1 VGVVTEEDRAVWD
14 ERYERVGPAPL
25 AAAGDPPPLLTPYEH
40 EFPLAGH
47 ALDIA
52 CGRGS
57 VAVWL
62 ARRGLKVCGLDISSV
77 AIDLADDLA
86 QRAGVGDRCR
96 FSVLDL
102 DDGLPDGP
110 PVDVIMCNRFRDPR
124 LDGELIRRL
133 APGGLLAIT
142 ALSEV
147 DAGPG
152 RFRVPPGELLAAF
165 AELHLIAAGEGDGE
179 AWLLARA

>member
-1 VGVVTEEDRAVWD
+1 VSAEDRAHWD

-25 AAAGDPPPLLTPYEH
+25 AAVGDLPPLLEPYER
-40 EFPLAGH
+40 EFPTAGH

-52 CGRGS
+52 CGRGTL
-57 VAVWL
+57 AVWL
-62 ARRGLKVCGLDISSV
+62 ARRGLKACGLDISPV
-77 AIDLADDLA
+77 AIDLADQLA
-86 QRAGVGDRCR
+86 QRAGVADRCR
-96 FSVLDL
+96 FDVLDL
-102 DDGLPDGP
+102 DDGLPEGP
-110 PVDVIMCNRFRDPR
+110 PVDVIMCNRFRDAR

-133 APGGLLAIT
+133 APGGLLAMT

-152 RFRVPPGELLAAF
+152 RFRVPPGELTEAF
-165 AELHLIAAGEGDGE
+165 AELHLIAAGEGGGE

>member
-1 VGVVTEEDRAVWD
+1 VTEDDRARWD

-25 AAAGDPPPLLTPYEH
+25 AAAGEPPPILANHEH
-40 EFPLAGH
+40 EVPASGH

-52 CGRGS
+52 CGRGP

-62 ARRGLKVCGLDISSV
+62 AQRGLDVWGIDISPV
-77 AIDLADDLA
+77 AIDFAQDLA
-86 QRAGVGDRCR
+86 RRAGVADRCR
-96 FSVLDL
+96 FDVLDL
-102 DDGLPDGP
+102 DDGLPEGP
-110 PVDVIMCNRFRDPR
+110 PADVIVANRFRDRR

-133 APGGLLAIT
+133 APGGLLAVT

-147 DAGPG
+147 GAAPG
-152 RFRVPPGELLAAF
+152 RFRIPRGELPAAF

-179 AWLLARA
+179 AWLLARG